1 MTKDELRQ
9 KANDLPLAPGVY
21 LMMDKTGKVIY
32 VGKAKKL
39 KNRVSQYFQENSSHN
54 EKTRRMV
61 SQVDHFDT
69 IFVSTEFEALILEN
83 SLIKQHMPRYNI
95 LLKDDKGY
103 PFVRLGTEHY
113 PRFTMASKPA
123 DDNALYFGPFGGRNE
138 TRAAIDAICAA
149 FRLPTC
155 SRKFPRDIGK
165 ERPCLNHHMGRCDAF
180 CRGTPDED
188 EYMRRIGQAEELL
201 NGHYR
206 RLTRA
211 LREEMEQEAAALH
224 FEQAAALRDRI
235 RAIEVLGKRQ
245 KVIAG
250 ICADTDIWG
259 VYRGALKCG
268 SAVLHIEDGSV
279 TGRDL
284 NLFAA
289 PQDESE
295 QMILSALLPQYY
307 LNKSVLPREIL
318 LPCEI
323 EGADELAQILT
334 ERAGHKVTLH
344 VPQRGEKAELL
355 AMAQRNAREDV
366 ERVTTAQERENRTL
380 TQLAGMLSL
389 PEPPGRME
397 SYDISNTGASDIV
410 ASMVVYEGAKPKK
423 SAYRRFKIKSLSA
436 HPDDYASMEEVLTRR
451 IQRYLD
457 GDEKFSPL
465 PDVMLIDG
473 GITPYQLPYLIRKLL
488 LARDMLSFKLA
499 ANNRKI
505 LEAAFPPERFTL
517 PGRDHKKE
525 YDAIEAY
532 LKTYSDQTIR
542 NIFWSGNNYV
552 LPKTP
557 AKIGTK
563 ITYWYGDEEKKDRR
577 SNIRFIKHYF
587 PQARIHGIPKMAHA
601 ELVMIY
607 PEEFCRYFDKF
618 MCR

>member
-1 MTKDELRQ
+1 M
-9 KANDLPLAPGVY
+9 
-21 LMMDKTGKVIY
+21 
-32 VGKAKKL
+32 
-39 KNRVSQYFQENSSHN
+39 
-54 EKTRRMV
+54 
-61 SQVDHFDT
+61 
-69 IFVSTEFEALILEN
+69 
-83 SLIKQHMPRYNI
+83 
-95 LLKDDKGY
+95 
-103 PFVRLGTEHY
+103 
-113 PRFTMASKPA
+113 
-123 DDNALYFGPFGGRNE
+123 
-138 TRAAIDAICAA
+138 
-149 FRLPTC
+149 
-155 SRKFPRDIGK
+155 
-165 ERPCLNHHMGRCDAF
+165 
-180 CRGTPDED
+180 
-188 EYMRRIGQAEELL
+188 
-201 NGHYR
+201 
-206 RLTRA
+206 
-211 LREEMEQEAAALH
+211 
-224 FEQAAALRDRI
+224 
-235 RAIEVLGKRQ
+235 LGKRQ

-334 ERAGHKVTLH
+334 ERAGRKVTLH

-473 GITPYQLPYLIRKLL
+473 GITHAGVAERVCAQMHVRVPIFGMVKDDRHRTRALVTAQGREIDLHAAPNVFALIGQ
-488 LARDMLSFKLA
+488 
-499 ANNRKI
+499 I
-505 LEAAFPPERFTL
+505 QEETHRFAITFHHESHSRSSTRSAL
-517 PGRDHKKE
+517 DGIPGVGKVR
-525 YDAIEAY
+525 AQAL
-532 LKTYSDQTIR
+532 LKTFKSVKAIR
-542 NIFWSGNNYV
+542 EADIFALERV
-552 LPKTP
+552 LPKDAAASVYLHFHGETGE
-557 AKIGTK
+557 K
-563 ITYWYGDEEKKDRR
+563 EEK
-577 SNIRFIKHYF
+577 
-587 PQARIHGIPKMAHA
+587 M
-601 ELVMIY
+601 
-607 PEEFCRYFDKF
+607 
-618 MCR
+618 